1 MLAQRLTMNQPPA
14 QKPIIGLTD
23 TVARAQQGDRK
34 AFEHLYR
41 EHVGRV
47 YAVCVRILANGPKAE
62 ELTQDVFVR
71 AWQMLPGFRGEA
83 AFSSWLHR
91 LAVNVVLVHFRTE
104 KRRESRIT
112 TVEDLTSFDRA
123 QNSGSPGGNVDLEHA
138 IAGLPPQA
146 RTIFVLHDIEG
157 YKHQEIAEQ
166 LGLAVGTSKAQLHRA
181 RKLLMEVLNQ

>member
-1 MLAQRLTMNQPPA
+1 MNESSA
-14 QKPIIGLTD
+14 QKPIIGLTE
-23 TVARAQQGDRK
+23 TVARAQQGDRR

-47 YAVCVRILANGPKAE
+47 HAVCIRILANGPKAE

-104 KRRESRIT
+104 KRREARVT
-112 TVEDLTSFDRA
+112 AVEDLTIFDRA
-123 QNSGSPGGNVDLEHA
+123 QTSGSPGGNIDLEQA
-138 IAGLPPQA
+138 IAGLPTQA
-146 RTIFVLHDIEG
+146 RTIFVLHDVEG
-157 YKHQEIAEQ
+157 YKHEEIAEQ

-181 RKLLMEVLNQ
+181 RKLLMEALNQ

>member
-1 MLAQRLTMNQPPA
+1 MLAQRLTMNQSSP
-14 QKPIIGLTD
+14 QKPIIGLTE
-23 TVARAQQGDRK
+23 TVALAQRGDRK

-91 LAVNVVLVHFRTE
+91 LAVNVVLVHLRTE
-104 KRRESRIT
+104 KRREARVT
-112 TVEDLTSFDRA
+112 AVDDLTSFDRA
-123 QNSGSPGGNVDLEHA
+123 QNSGSPGGNVDLEQA
-138 IAGLPPQA
+138 IAGLPLQA

-157 YKHQEIAEQ
+157 YKHKEIAEQ